1 MMNCFTKLYKNVV
14 ILTGAGVSTASG
26 LPTYRG
32 AGGLWADPDTA
43 RFSST
48 EGCEQDPDGAWRFWS
63 KLREQCL
70 QSEPN
75 DAHSALR
82 DWALGH
88 SSWDDRS
95 FTLITQNVDGL
106 HHSLTR
112 AIQNL
117 EGLSPSARS
126 KDVIELHGSIFR
138 TRCSNK
144 DCSLKPFEDKQ
155 FFFSQAPRCPDC
167 QSALLPD
174 VVLFGEVLP
183 ARAEWLAKQALREC
197 DLFIAIGTSGTV
209 SPASGFVSAAKYV
222 GAKTILVNLDP
233 MEPTNK
239 AFDVELVGASELLV
253 PQLKAEFLFNQT
265 MFNTDLPPAGESNE
279 EYAHI
284 RFDMTMS
291 PEEQAAREAHLEM
304 LGGLDSVRY
313 ADPEFDAWVHRYYA
327 IVTSREYLHQCR
339 LKYLTTEEIEE
350 IEREGDEF

>member
-14 ILTGAGVSTASG
+14 VLTGAGVSTASG

-32 AGGLWADPDTA
+32 AGGLWAEPDTA
-43 RFSST
+43 RFSSP
-48 EGCEQDPDGAWRFWS
+48 EGCEQDADGAWRFWS
-63 KLREQCL
+63 QLREKSL
-70 QSEPN
+70 EAEPN
-75 DAHSALR
+75 DAHSVLR
-82 DWALGH
+82 DWALGQ
-88 SSWDDRS
+88 SSWEDRT

-106 HHSLTR
+106 HHRLTR

-138 TRCSNK
+138 TRCTNN
-144 DCSLKPFEDKQ
+144 DCSLKPFEDKEL
-155 FFFSQAPRCPDC
+155 FISGAPRCPEC
-167 QSALLPD
+167 KSALRPD
-174 VVLFGEVLP
+174 VVLFGEALP
-183 ARAEWLAKQALREC
+183 VQAEWLTKQALRQC

-209 SPASGFVSAAKYV
+209 SPASGFVNAAKYA
-222 GAKTILVNLDP
+222 GAKTILVNLEP

-239 AFDVELVGASELLV
+239 AFDIELLGAAELLV
-253 PQLKAEFLFNQT
+253 PRLKAEFFFNQK
-265 MFNTDLPPAGESNE
+265 MCNSELPPADEGNE

-327 IVTSREYLHQCR
+327 IVTTHQYLRQCR
-339 LKYLTTEEIEE
+339 LKYLTAEELVEV
-350 IEREGDEF
+350 EREVEDY

>member
-1 MMNCFTKLYKNVV
+1 MMNCFTKLYKKVV
-14 ILTGAGVSTASG
+14 VLTGAGVSTASG

-32 AGGLWADPDTA
+32 AGGLWAEPDTA
-43 RFSST
+43 RFSSP
-48 EGCEQDPDGAWRFWS
+48 EGCEQDPDAAWRFWS
-63 KLREQCL
+63 KLREKSL
-70 QSEPN
+70 QAEPN

-88 SSWDDRS
+88 SSWEDRT

-106 HHSLTR
+106 HHRLTR

-138 TRCSNK
+138 TRCTNN
-144 DCSLKPFEDKQ
+144 DCSLKPFEDKEL
-155 FFFSQAPRCPDC
+155 FISGAPRCPEC
-167 QSALLPD
+167 KSALRPD
-174 VVLFGEVLP
+174 VVLFGEALP
-183 ARAEWLAKQALREC
+183 VQAEWLTKQALRQC

-209 SPASGFVSAAKYV
+209 SPASGFVNAAKYV
-222 GAKTILVNLDP
+222 GARTILVNLEP

-239 AFDVELVGASELLV
+239 AFDVELLGAAESLV
-253 PQLKAEFLFNQT
+253 PRLKAEFFFNQK
-265 MFNTDLPPAGESNE
+265 MCSSELPPADEGNE

-327 IVTSREYLHQCR
+327 IVTTHQYLRQCR
-339 LKYLTTEEIEE
+339 LKYLTADELEEV
-350 IEREGDEF
+350 EREVEDY